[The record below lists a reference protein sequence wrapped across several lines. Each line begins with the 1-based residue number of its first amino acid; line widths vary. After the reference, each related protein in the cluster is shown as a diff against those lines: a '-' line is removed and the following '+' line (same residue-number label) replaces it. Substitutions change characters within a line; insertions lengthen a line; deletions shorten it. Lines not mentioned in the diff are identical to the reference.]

1 MKGLIRNFLG
11 DQRGNVAL
19 ISAACISMG
28 LGCAALGID
37 IGKVFTDR
45 RKLQSTAD
53 LAALVAAS
61 DIANATA
68 AARATAQKNNY
79 AANAV
84 ISVEPGV
91 YLANPAVAPGS
102 RFTPSAP
109 NPNAVRVTLQSQSP
123 LMFGKVITGSD
134 SFDIRTTATAT
145 TTGLASFAVGSRL
158 VSLNGGLL
166 NALLGGMLGTTLS
179 LSAMDYQALVDARV
193 DAFEFMNA
201 LATRIGATA
210 LTYSQLLATNV
221 KVNDVM
227 WALKTANGSNGAT
240 SALTSIAT
248 ATNASTAKI
257 TPSSLIDAGP
267 YSGMNVGQKPKV
279 GVSLSAFDLLS
290 ATTQLANGTNQV
302 AANVNLGL
310 PGIASVTLL
319 ATVGERPQGKS
330 WIAVGPEGTSVHT
343 AQTRVYLNIQ
353 LLGGS
358 GIASVNL
365 PIYIEVAAATA
376 TLNQVKCGYP
386 NVTTSTVTLGVK
398 PGVVDAWI
406 GAVTPAQMQNF
417 STAPNPGYAVLATVP
432 PITSVTGRAHAT
444 IANPTA
450 QNVVFSYSDIQ
461 AQTKKTVNTTSFLG
475 SLTSSLLGDLD
486 LNVTL
491 LGLGLPI
498 PGVGAAVAG
507 LLAGAT
513 TSVDSLLNTVLSTLG
528 VGLGQADVWVTGVR
542 CDGAVLVN

>member
-28 LGCAALGID
+28 LGCAALGVD

-61 DIANATA
+61 DINNATA
-68 AARATAQKNNY
+68 AAAATAQKNNY

-91 YLANPAVAPGS
+91 YVANSAVAPGS
-102 RFTPSAP
+102 RFTPSGST
-109 NPNAVRVTLQSQSP
+109 PNAVRVTMQSQSP

-134 SFDIRTTATAT
+134 SFNIRTTATAT

-158 VSLNGGLL
+158 ISLNGGLL

-179 LSAMDYQALVDARV
+179 LSAMDYQALVDARI

-221 KVNDVM
+221 KVNDMM
-227 WALKTANGSNGAT
+227 WALKTANGNNAAT

-248 ATNASTAKI
+248 ATNASTAKV

-267 YSGMNVGQKPKV
+267 YSGLGVGQKPKV
-279 GVSLSAFDLLS
+279 GVTLSAFDLLA
-290 ATTQLANGTNQV
+290 ATTELANGNNQV

-386 NVTTSTVTLGVK
+386 NVSTSTVTLGVK

-417 STAPNPGYAVLATVP
+417 STAPNPGYATLATVP

-498 PGVGAAVAG
+498 PGVGAAVSG

-528 VGLGQADVWVTGVR
+528 VGLGQADVWVTGIR